1 MTETITLSREEYE
14 AMQARIVDLEDILA
28 ARTAEQGAR
37 IPHDVAVRIM
47 EGENPVRAWREHRGF
62 SLRQLA
68 RTADVAPSYLSEIES
83 GHKPGSVDALNR
95 LAQALETTIDALVAA

>member
-28 ARTAEQGAR
+28 ARAAEQGVR

-47 EGENPVRAWREHRGF
+47 EGENRVRAWREHKGV

-68 RTADVAPSYLSEIES
+68 RKADMAPSYLSEIES
-83 GHKPGSVDALNR
+83 GRKPGSVDALSR
-95 LAQALETTIDALVAA
+95 LAHALETTIDALVAA